1 MSVTSASVEVISG
14 APYEVVEVAGHPPQ
28 GLPDFVGSAVE
39 FLARRGD
46 VTCQVVG
53 DGVEHG
59 SGVRL
64 HQKVGGTGKDVRV
77 WLITVSSEAKFEA
90 CTESAF

>member
-1 MSVTSASVEVISG
+1 MSVTSASGEVISG
-14 APYEVVEVAGHPPQ
+14 APYEVVQVAGRPPQ
-28 GLPDFVGSAVE
+28 GLLDFVGSAVE

-46 VTCQVVG
+46 VACQVVG

-64 HQKVGGTGKDVRV
+64 HQKAGGTGKDLRV
-77 WLITVSSEAKFEA
+77 WLITETGEAKFEA